1 VPYDDMPGVFAD
13 ASALLLGS
21 QSSAL
26 GGRHPFDLPR
36 AFWEEQFGFVFVE
49 AMAAGLDIVAT
60 TNGAIPEVLEGQGTL
75 VPAGDYIGMARALAA
90 GALSRPPG
98 TRVAYPPELLQHY
111 SVAAFADRL
120 AAAYDRVLSDP
131 H

>member
-1 VPYDDMPGVFAD
+1 MRQRCCSA
-13 ASALLLGS
+13 ASPRRWA
-21 QSSAL
+21 AAI
-26 GGRHPFDLPR
+26 RFDIPR

-60 TNGAIPEVLEGQGTL
+60 TNGAIPEVLQGQGTL

-90 GALSRPPG
+90 GALSRPAG
-98 TRVAYPPELLQHY
+98 TRVAYPAELLQHY
-111 SVAAFADRL
+111 SVGAFADRL
-120 AAAYDRVLSDP
+120 ATAYDRVLADP

>member
-1 VPYDDMPGVFAD
+1 VAYDDMPQVFAR

-26 GGRHPFDLPR
+26 GGRHPFDVPR

-60 TNGAIPEVLEGQGTL
+60 TNGAIPEVLQGQGTL
-75 VPAGDYIGMARALAA
+75 VPAGDYLGMARALAA

-98 TRVAYPPELLQHY
+98 TRVTYPPQLLTHY
-111 SVAAFADRL
+111 STPAFADRL
-120 AAAYDRVLSDP
+120 AAAYDRVLATG